1 MRWARPRIF
10 TACSE
15 FAAYTSEQRLCR
27 NHVPVVECAEMKR
40 ILFGLCLLTA
50 TPVLA
55 ADYVGTRGAD
65 PAAVARIRADIVDC
79 PGCKLMGADL
89 SNTCVKDHD
98 LRGANFDGANATL
111 MCMSFADFRGTSF
124 RGTQLAG
131 ANLAGAKMDG
141 ADMTGAL
148 TSATSFLG
156 TDLRNVKGLTQKQ
169 VDLACSD
176 KQTLLPVGLKPRFC
190 E

>member
-1 MRWARPRIF
+1 
-10 TACSE
+10 
-15 FAAYTSEQRLCR
+15 
-27 NHVPVVECAEMKR
+27 MKR
-40 ILFGLCLLTA
+40 ILFSLVLLAA

-55 ADYVGTRGAD
+55 ADYVGTKGAD

-89 SNTCVKDHD
+89 SNTCVKEHD

-111 MCMSFADFRGTSF
+111 MCMSFADFRDASF
-124 RGTQLAG
+124 RGTELSG
-131 ANLAGAKMDG
+131 ANMAGAKMDG
-141 ADMTGAL
+141 ADLTGAI
-148 TSATSFLG
+148 TSVTSFLG
-156 TDLRNVKGLTQKQ
+156 TDLRKVKGLTQKQ
-169 VDLACSD
+169 LDLACSD